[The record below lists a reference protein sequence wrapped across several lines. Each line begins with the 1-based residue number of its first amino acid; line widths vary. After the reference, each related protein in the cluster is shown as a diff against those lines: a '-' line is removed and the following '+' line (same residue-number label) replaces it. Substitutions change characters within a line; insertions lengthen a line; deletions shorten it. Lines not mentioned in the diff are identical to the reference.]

1 LSAGPPSG
9 ILQGGTRLLWGS
21 EFRSLN
27 ELISILLNKLKIV
40 ENTTKNEKKCLWL
53 KLWGPTTQ
61 LDTN

>member
-1 LSAGPPSG
+1 MS
-9 ILQGGTRLLWGS
+9 
-21 EFRSLN
+21 N
-27 ELISILLNKLKIV
+27 NISRKIHGEISTFVTISKENKLKIV